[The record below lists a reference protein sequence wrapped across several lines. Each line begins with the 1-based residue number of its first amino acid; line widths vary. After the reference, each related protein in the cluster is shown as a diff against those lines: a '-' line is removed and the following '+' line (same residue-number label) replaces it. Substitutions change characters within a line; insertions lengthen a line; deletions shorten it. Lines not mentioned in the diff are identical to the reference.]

1 MPRIHQR
8 SAGSSPVFTPS
19 AADSW
24 LPRWL
29 AGSWLLGWAR
39 VAGGGAW
46 KEEKRRREGEAQGIR
61 EEEAEAEGRRGLSG
75 GVHGKRWEGE
85 IRAREVTVLPLPSL
99 FHSFDSPNL
108 TLLV

>member
-1 MPRIHQR
+1 MVVRGRRR
-8 SAGSSPVFTPS
+8 SDAEKGKH
-19 AADSW
+19 
-24 LPRWL
+24 R
-29 AGSWLLGWAR
+29 GYGKKKQKQ
-39 VAGGGAW
+39 
-46 KEEKRRREGEAQGIR
+46 KEEEGC
-61 EEEAEAEGRRGLSG
+61 RGG